1 MSVQNYHRFY
11 ASLNRLPGGNTEDM
25 KESLVWSFTDGRT
38 TSLKEMTQK
47 EYNAMC
53 ASLEERTGWKE
64 QLKKK
69 RSLCLKLMQK
79 AGIDTTDWQRIND
92 FCRNPKIAGKEFAQL
107 GVKDLDAL
115 QVKLRAIMRKASPPA
130 LPRREGALKASPPAL
145 PRREGAQE
153 AATEIPEQSSPTRSL
168 SQHIRQEVTYIAVPL
183 VGMGQA

>member
-25 KESLVWSFTDGRT
+25 KETLVSSFTDGRT

-79 AGIDTTDWQRIND
+79 MGVDTTDWARINALCQD
-92 FCRNPKIAGKEFAQL
+92 YRIAGKVFARL
-107 GVKDLDAL
+107 SPDELAAL
-115 QVKLRAIMRKASPPA
+115 TKKLRVIERKGGFRMSCVAQGTVAEPSA
-130 LPRREGALKASPPAL
+130 KIVSINEYTNLK
-145 PRREGAQE
+145 Q
-153 AATEIPEQSSPTRSL
+153 
-168 SQHIRQEVTYIAVPL
+168 
-183 VGMGQA
+183 